1 MSAAAAEE
9 LGRLLAEATPGPWRH
24 YKANQLRAGFSKFQI
39 DEVQAAGKAVIA
51 WGGFDA
57 AGTSKSKRRAN
68 ARLIVAAVNAL
79 PGLLAERAALVEA
92 LTPSGETKAHYS
104 GEFFFEV
111 DHYDEESQEVLS
123 RRVTVPW
130 TTVKEIMSAIRAR
143 ALVGGQADG

>member
-9 LGRLLAEATPGPWRH
+9 LGRLLA
-24 YKANQLRAGFSKFQI
+24 KARLPLSFTVLEDYAEI
-39 DEVQAAGKAVIA
+39 H
-51 WGGFDA
+51 DA
-57 AGTSKSKRRAN
+57 AGDKVALSVKPH
-68 ARLIVAAVNAL
+68 LILALNAL

-143 ALVGGQADG
+143 ALVGGQADGK